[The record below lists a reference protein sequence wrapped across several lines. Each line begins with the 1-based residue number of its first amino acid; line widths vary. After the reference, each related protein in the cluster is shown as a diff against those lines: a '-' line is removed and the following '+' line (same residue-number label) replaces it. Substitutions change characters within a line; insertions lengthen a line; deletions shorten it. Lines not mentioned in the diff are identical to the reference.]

1 MGGHRYSLKA
11 GFHTYLSVEVEAFSL
26 HQLSGEVA
34 EMMARVVA
42 VSRKEVEASSL
53 SKYFSN

>member
-34 EMMARVVA
+34 EVMARVVA
-42 VSRKEVEASSL
+42 MSRKEVKA
-53 SKYFSN
+53 SKYLSN

>member
-1 MGGHRYSLKA
+1 MGGHSYSIHL
-11 GFHTYLSVEVEAFSL
+11 FVEVEAFSL

-34 EMMARVVA
+34 EVMARVVA

-53 SKYFSN
+53 LKYFSN